1 MYTVFLFYLYS
12 FYLVDAKLLTSFRSS
27 SGVCSQCCF
36 SFLFIIW
43 IAQSPLTF
51 KRLLKKNYSLWVL
64 FVIKSYQQ
72 SVNSSIRRAQVC
84 LSHTIDPRTD
94 TSIIQTQPGSV
105 VSVLRGTRKKTKIPS
120 WNYSVTETWH
130 LWQIIRGLILI
141 RPNCFIKLLICVPC
155 SCKISEYDLT
165 KV

>member
-64 FVIKSYQQ
+64 FVIKSCQQ

-105 VSVLRGTRKKTKIPS
+105 VSVLRGTRKKNK
-120 WNYSVTETWH
+120 NTELKLFSNWDMT
-130 LWQIIRGLILI
+130 LVANNKRTYFDQA
-141 RPNCFIKLLICVPC
+141 KLLY
-155 SCKISEYDLT
+155 KIIDLCPLQLQN
-165 KV
+165 